1 MRKSTTVINTLMTPS
16 SIATSSFPR
25 KLPGKELHSVSGC
38 LSQNDLRMPTN
49 SISQD
54 DSQIHWQLSQYD
66 SQDAHYV
73 RGGVARPRGT
83 TKSGLG
89 ELPKIAFSL
98 VSSYCIVGAL
108 FKTW

>member
-1 MRKSTTVINTLMTPS
+1 
-16 SIATSSFPR
+16 
-25 KLPGKELHSVSGC
+25 
-38 LSQNDLRMPTN
+38 MPTY
-49 SISQD
+49 SISQHD
-54 DSQIHWQLSQYD
+54 FRDAKYIGTHWQLSQHD

-83 TKSGLG
+83 TESGLG